1 MPIALDTFLSSLYL
15 FSAPFLRVS
24 AMMLVAPVFSA
35 PGLSVRT
42 RVLLATLVAA
52 LVAPSLP
59 ASNLPD
65 MFSATGLLAAF
76 QEVGVGL
83 MIGFILQLAFG
94 AIVFGAQA
102 MSMTMGLGFA
112 MAVDPQ
118 NGVQVP
124 VVAQLYVILGTLL
137 FLSLDGHLML
147 IAAVVESYRL
157 VPAGINGISASAL
170 SGLVSLGSIVFSGGI
185 LLALPVMTALLL
197 VNLAFGIITRTA
209 PQLNIFAVGFPVTIL
224 GGLLIMFIV
233 MPGFLDA
240 LRNLFDVSITRSLM
254 IFNQDHRLL
263 QKSSKDKKKVYSPP
277 ASG

>member
-1 MPIALDTFLSSLYL
+1 
-15 FSAPFLRVS
+15 
-24 AMMLVAPVFSA
+24 
-35 PGLSVRT
+35 
-42 RVLLATLVAA
+42 
-52 LVAPSLP
+52 
-59 ASNLPD
+59 
-65 MFSATGLLAAF
+65 
-76 QEVGVGL
+76 
-83 MIGFILQLAFG
+83 
-94 AIVFGAQA
+94 

-157 VPAGINGISASAL
+157 VPAGINGISPSAL
-170 SGLVSLGSIVFSGGI
+170 SGLVSLGSIVFAGGI

-254 IFNQDHRLL
+254 IFN
-263 QKSSKDKKKVYSPP
+263 
-277 ASG
+277 

>member
-15 FSAPFLRVS
+15 FSAPFLRIS

-170 SGLVSLGSIVFSGGI
+170 SGLVSLGSIVFAGGI

-254 IFNQDHRLL
+254 IFN
-263 QKSSKDKKKVYSPP
+263 
-277 ASG
+277 

>member
-1 MPIALDTFLSSLYL
+1 MPIALDTMLSILYL
-15 FSAPFLRVS
+15 FSAPFLRMS

-59 ASNLPD
+59 ANDLPEL
-65 MFSATGLLAAF
+65 FSAAGFLLAI

-83 MIGFILQLAFG
+83 MIGFVLQLAFG

-147 IAAVVESYRL
+147 IAAVVESYEL
-157 VPAGINGISASAL
+157 VPVGMSGISPLAL
-170 SGLVSLGSIVFSGGI
+170 SGLVSLGSIVFAGGI

-240 LRNLFDVSITRSLM
+240 LRNMFDVSLNRSLM
-254 IFNQDHRLL
+254 IFN
-263 QKSSKDKKKVYSPP
+263 
-277 ASG
+277 